1 MLEFPTS
8 EITKNRQ
15 KAAVF
20 PIISAVDFS
29 GVEALDPFTVVF
41 ILSTFCSGRLQVI
54 HHRVET
60 RCANVVAE
68 LLFAR
73 RRHVALQQVELMSFH
88 ICPGVVKQTTSC
100 FKIENLHRLNA
111 GRKCSSSSFL

>member
-41 ILSTFCSGRLQVI
+41 ILSTFCSGCLLVI
-54 HHRVET
+54 HRSVLT
-60 RCANVVAE
+60 RSAN
-68 LLFAR
+68 
-73 RRHVALQQVELMSFH
+73 
-88 ICPGVVKQTTSC
+88 I
-100 FKIENLHRLNA
+100 
-111 GRKCSSSSFL
+111 